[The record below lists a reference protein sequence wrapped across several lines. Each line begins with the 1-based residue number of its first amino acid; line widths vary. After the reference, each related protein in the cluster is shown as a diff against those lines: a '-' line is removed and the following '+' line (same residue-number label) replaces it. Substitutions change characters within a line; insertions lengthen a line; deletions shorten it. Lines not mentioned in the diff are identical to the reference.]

1 MLEHAGEVSVREKF
15 EVKIA
20 ENSQTTLKMWEKWNL
35 KLTKVGAIPSKQN
48 YRIFSKT
55 SGRTKASVK

>member
-1 MLEHAGEVSVREKF
+1 MLERAGEVSVREKF

-20 ENSQTTLKMWEKWNL
+20 ENSQTLKMWEKWNF

-48 YRIFSKT
+48 YRIISKT